1 VRAKGHQEED
11 RPPAWLAP
19 VQKFAQGCSK
29 GFPENP
35 IAGDILE
42 LHAMVKGT
50 RSSLLDQ
57 FLRSKSQGFRTK
69 AN

>member
-1 VRAKGHQEED
+1 MFKV
-11 RPPAWLAP
+11 
-19 VQKFAQGCSK
+19 
-29 GFPENP
+29 FPENP
-35 IAGDILE
+35 IIGDILD
-42 LHAMVKGT
+42 LRAMVKGT

>member
-1 VRAKGHQEED
+1 MVISNK
-11 RPPAWLAP
+11 
-19 VQKFAQGCSK
+19 V
-29 GFPENP
+29 FPEHP
-35 IAGDILE
+35 IAGDILD

-50 RSSLLDQ
+50 RSNLMEQ

>member
-1 VRAKGHQEED
+1 MVISNK
-11 RPPAWLAP
+11 
-19 VQKFAQGCSK
+19 V
-29 GFPENP
+29 FPENP
-35 IAGDILE
+35 IAGDILD

-50 RSSLLDQ
+50 RSNLLDQ